1 MPNVFKK
8 SLILF
13 GFSNILKHTES
24 IQEKEIPK
32 VKKNLDIVAKAEN
45 KLEKQKSEKITKKK
59 EAEKSNEED
68 IDINAVLK
76 QLTKYLSE
84 EKK

>member
-1 MPNVFKK
+1 MKTN
-8 SLILF
+8 
-13 GFSNILKHTES
+13 
-24 IQEKEIPK
+24 IPK
-32 VKKNLDIVAKAEN
+32 FKKNLDIVAKAEN